1 MYLVQAIARS
11 TALKPTHRVKRIRT
25 LSLEHTP
32 DRDRDFHISLT
43 KLTREHMEPLLPSG
57 LEQDHIQY
65 LWSILHVRDRAAF
78 AVNVASISPAE
89 REILDKILSMMLDGA
104 LDRAKDSFIT
114 RSPFGVDG
122 ALNGVRDYFVMCST
136 LHFQKALE
144 LCTKF
149 QRDFPG
155 FQSRVQEG
163 CNPALDDLHPA
174 QTSH

>member
-1 MYLVQAIARS
+1 
-11 TALKPTHRVKRIRT
+11 
-25 LSLEHTP
+25 
-32 DRDRDFHISLT
+32 
-43 KLTREHMEPLLPSG
+43 MEPLLPSG

-65 LWSILHVRDRAAF
+65 LWSILHVRERAAF